1 LPKYQFLS
9 LSLSLFMGP
18 FQIKVR
24 SRLPSLSVQRWLI
37 LSFLFLFNHFFLLV
51 YFFFPYYIGKEILSI
66 SFLSIML
73 GKKSFLFLFAQL
85 CVCVCS
91 LFLSPKTIRPG
102 TIGPRQNHRNHAW
115 YCHCLLP
122 ERRVE
127 KFAGKSTSALRKR
140 KCKEGSYATLCG
152 AVLRPLLCLLRQK
165 VVELLVCTLQCTTVL
180 CWSASGGLF

>member
-1 LPKYQFLS
+1 
-9 LSLSLFMGP
+9 MGP

-85 CVCVCS
+85 CVCVFS
-91 LFLSPKTIRPG
+91 LSFAKNYPAG
-102 TIGPRQNHRNHAW
+102 NHRTPSEPSEP
-115 YCHCLLP
+115 CMVLP
-122 ERRVE
+122 LPVAGTEGGEICWKVNISFAQAKVKGRVVRNPLRGRSE
-127 KFAGKSTSALRKR
+127 AVALSAETES
-140 KCKEGSYATLCG
+140 C
-152 AVLRPLLCLLRQK
+152 
-165 VVELLVCTLQCTTVL
+165 
-180 CWSASGGLF
+180 